1 MPRAIQYQQC
11 YPNQPGFQFWRDRI
25 VTLENFG
32 MRWCFA
38 IYGPVNDKHAKEI
51 LDIAV
56 TRAMIL
62 TYYAS
67 SSKRELPEMLSAAM
81 NFINEDLI
89 ECKERENINIFY
101 GIGIAI
107 TVVNS
112 AGRMAYAQGG
122 DAIVMLCH
130 QQHRRAQLRSD
141 VSEFNDYNSIN
152 KMQQRRN
159 FGTYKAWS
167 GYVSPEFQLE
177 PGDVW
182 FISTEA
188 NFLHMHDQ
196 VPDELVYELNDNPQA
211 YFEFIKQLYND
222 SGFQYAGI
230 LVAGKYTH
238 EEVNNMIGAKDL
250 RTWYEWKE
258 LDKQLSEDLP
268 QGVLRVGEKPGAT
281 SHHATRKS
289 EPTVDYT
296 NTQGH
301 AKISKAD
308 GKKHKEPSW
317 WEQFSNTEILSMMF
331 AFSLLLRAV
340 LWLIA
345 NLKGMKS

>member
-1 MPRAIQYQQC
+1 
-11 YPNQPGFQFWRDRI
+11 
-25 VTLENFG
+25 

-56 TRAMIL
+56 TRVMIL

-67 SSKRELPEMLSAAM
+67 SSKRELSEMLSAAM

-89 ECKERENINIFY
+89 EYKERENINVFY

-130 QQHRRAQLRSD
+130 QQHRRAQQRSD
-141 VSEFNDYNSIN
+141 MAEFNDYNSIN

-167 GYVSPEFQLE
+167 GYVSPEFQLD

-188 NFLHMHDQ
+188 NFLYMHDQ
-196 VPDELVYELNDNPQA
+196 VPDEVVYELNDNPQA

-230 LVAGKYTH
+230 LVACKYAY
-238 EEVNNMIGAKDL
+238 EEVSNMIGAKDL
-250 RTWYEWKE
+250 RTWYEWKD

-268 QGVLRVGEKPGAT
+268 HGILRDGEKPIASSHRT
-281 SHHATRKS
+281 SRKN

-301 AKISKAD
+301 TKIGKAD
-308 GKKHKEPSW
+308 SKKRKEPSW
-317 WEQFSNTEILSMMF
+317 WQEFSNPEIVSMMV
-331 AFSLLLRAV
+331 AFSLLLRVV

-345 NLKGMKS
+345 NLKGY

>member
-1 MPRAIQYQQC
+1 
-11 YPNQPGFQFWRDRI
+11 
-25 VTLENFG
+25 

-67 SSKRELPEMLSAAM
+67 SSKPELPEMLSAAM

-89 ECKERENINIFY
+89 EFKERENINVFY

-112 AGRMAYAQGG
+112 AGCMAYAQGG
-122 DAIVMLCH
+122 DAIVMLSH
-130 QQHRRAQLRSD
+130 QHHRRAQLRSD
-141 VSEFNDYNSIN
+141 MNEFSDYNSIN

-159 FGTYKAWS
+159 FGTYKTWS

-177 PGDVW
+177 PGDIW

-188 NFLHMHDQ
+188 NFLYMHDQ
-196 VPDELVYELNDNPQA
+196 VPDEVVYELNDNPQA
-211 YFEFIKQLYND
+211 YFEFIKHLYND

-230 LVAGKYTH
+230 LVAGKYGH
-238 EEVNNMIGAKDL
+238 EEVNNMIGSKDL

-268 QGVLRVGEKPGAT
+268 QGILRDGEKPILT
-281 SHHATRKS
+281 SHRASRMN

-301 AKISKAD
+301 TIIGKAD
-308 GKKHKEPSW
+308 GKKRKEPSW
-317 WEQFSNTEILSMMF
+317 WQEFSNPEIISMMV
-331 AFSLLLRAV
+331 AFSLLLRV
-340 LWLIA
+340 VIWLIA
-345 NLKGMKS
+345 SFKGY